1 MEGLIELERK
11 KHSLPKPTN
20 FLEWLQNGFGK
31 GILDLFLVPYN
42 RKVWGYDPSEM
53 NTEWM
58 GERVATVDLAR
69 ITANILSGKDDA
81 SWGPNNTFRFPL
93 RGGTGAIWQQ
103 VYEKVDPS
111 KFRFNATVVGVDADA
126 KVLRLADGTQVAY
139 SALVSTM
146 PLDKLCGLV
155 TGDGLAHLPAQ
166 APHFRYSSTHVVGI
180 GLTGQPPA
188 HLKHQCWMYFPEDDC
203 PFYRVTVF
211 SNYSPYHVP
220 QPGRQ
225 WSLMAEVCET
235 SNRPVDATQIV
246 AQVVQGFYNTQL
258 LDADR
263 DVIVSRFHRRLE
275 YGYPTPFYGREELCT
290 PVFAALEGKD
300 ILSRGRFGAWKYE
313 VSNQDHTM
321 MQGVEAVDHVL
332 FGSEE
337 MTFRFPSVVNAREW
351 KALGRRPRAVV
362 AGEKAG
368 TPAVL
373 HNYDPLGLA
382 ERLREG
388 LSVEDAEA
396 EMLTKV
402 GGGKKAKTV
411 EVKQGG
417 GLIGTTEEGEEVEV
431 APRQPTAAA

>member
-1 MEGLIELERK
+1 MTGGHVIFSHYRYFDDLLDHVNKDWCERERVCYVWQKKRFIPYPYQNNIHRLPIEDLQKCMEGLIELESK
-11 KHSLPKPTN
+11 KNALPKPSN

-93 RGGTGAIWQQ
+93 HGGTGAIWRQL
-103 VYEKVDPS
+103 YEKIDPS
-111 KFRFNATVVGVDADA
+111 KFRFNATVVGVDADS
-126 KVLRLADGTQVAY
+126 KVLTLADGAQVAY
-139 SALVSTM
+139 SSLVSSM

-155 TGDGLAHLPAQ
+155 QGQGLEHLSGQVPR
-166 APHFRYSSTHVVGI
+166 FRYSSTHVVGI
-180 GLTGQPPA
+180 GVEGQPPA

-220 QPGRQ
+220 KPGQQ

-235 SNRPVDATQIV
+235 VNRSVDSAAIV
-246 AQVVQGFYNTQL
+246 EQVIQGFYKTQL
-258 LDADR
+258 LDAAR
-263 DVIVSRFHRRLE
+263 DIIVSRFHRRLE
-275 YGYPTPFYGREELCT
+275 YGYPTPFYGREELCK
-290 PVFAALEGKD
+290 PIFAALEAKD

-337 MTFRFPSVVNAREW
+337 MTFRFPSVVNTREW
-351 KALGRRPRAVV
+351 KGLGRRPRVV
-362 AGEKAG
+362 
-368 TPAVL
+368 
-373 HNYDPLGLA
+373 LA
-382 ERLREG
+382 EESSG
-388 LSVEDAEA
+388 KVTP
-396 EMLTKV
+396 LTF
-402 GGGKKAKTV
+402 
-411 EVKQGG
+411 
-417 GLIGTTEEGEEVEV
+417 
-431 APRQPTAAA
+431 